1 MVLVCHVILQ
11 DHVIEGSND
20 FLDETPSWSQRGT
33 MRPVTLLKKRIWHR
47 CFSVNFAKFLRTPIL
62 KNIC

>member
-20 FLDETPSWSQRGT
+20 FLDETPSRSQRGT
-33 MRPVTLLKKRIWHR
+33 MSPVTLLKK
-47 CFSVNFAKFLRTPIL
+47 
-62 KNIC
+62 